1 MAKLRQIFEMTA
13 GADADAL
20 LATPDLTY
28 VVQLLRDSGET
39 LSMDDLEHI
48 YADEGWL
55 TDKSFTWL
63 ELQAL
68 QNRIQSTAVNAALVD
83 KTDNTADTAHQHL
96 HPGPT
101 ED

>member
-1 MAKLRQIFEMTA
+1 MTA

-39 LSMDDLEHI
+39 LSMEDLEQI

-55 TDKSFTWL
+55 TDRSFTWL

-68 QNRIQSTAVNAALVD
+68 QHKIQATVMNADLVD
-83 KTDNTADTAHQHL
+83 T
-96 HPGPT
+96 GS
-101 ED
+101 